1 MSNLV
6 TTDVKAPRVDIQS
19 LRAIAIS
26 FVVLFHLWPGL
37 VTGGFI
43 GVDVFFV
50 ISGFL
55 ITKNLIR
62 DLDNGTFNLF
72 KFWSKRLR
80 RLLPASLTVLTVT
93 SLTVIAVVPY
103 QLWLQWLRE
112 IQASVLYVENW
123 VLAFDSVDYLAL
135 SNKPSPTQHF
145 WALSVEEQFN
155 LVWPILI
162 ALAALIVFKRKES
175 TKNSV
180 IFSAIVLVTL
190 ASFSYGIYLINADPS
205 IAYFSTLVRAWE
217 FGAGALLVSL
227 PKIRSKKFSLSLAI
241 AGYVVVVWAVVTFKP
256 TLPFPGAWAL
266 VPVAG
271 TMAVI
276 YAGVNEG
283 ILGRA
288 LSFKPVQLV
297 ATNSYSIYLW
307 HWPIIILFPYL
318 VGSELNEWSRLV
330 VVLLTIVLALL
341 TTKFIERPFLQ
352 IGKTGSTNARKT
364 FSVVAA
370 ATLIMIGGLSASIAH
385 ANNLI
390 VQEKEKA
397 DALITGGIKCFGAA
411 ARAPG
416 KVPCSNPT
424 IKELHPSLASA
435 GADFFWPASCDGTAR
450 EEYLPASCQVGNKNS
465 KIRIALVGD
474 SHAKQ
479 YAGTLQDLAKKYNWS
494 VEVIGKGRC
503 PYSDARREITDTILS
518 AACAKYVK
526 NLKAKLLV
534 ENYDLVITSQKNG
547 VAWLTTAGKTPE
559 ESSIA
564 GLVSAWQP
572 LIKQGIPILV
582 IKDNPMPIP
591 DVIRCLET
599 KTLAKCSVLRNSAIP
614 FDPQVQATIQIKS
627 KLVKIVNFDNV
638 YCDSKVC
645 FPVIGKV
652 VVYRDANHLTSTFAR
667 TLAQYLKPKIDAG
680 LSTK

>member
-26 FVVLFHLWPGL
+26 FVVLFHLWPGS

-155 LVWPILI
+155 LFWPILI
-162 ALAALIVFKRKES
+162 ALAALLVSRKHLLVRRVSMLATISIVS
-175 TKNSV
+175 IS
-180 IFSAIVLVTL
+180 
-190 ASFSYGIYLINADPS
+190 SFIYGMYLITSDPS
-205 IAYFSTLVRAWE
+205 IAYFSTPVRVWE
-217 FGAGALLVSL
+217 FGIGALAAFIPAIRVQALRSL
-227 PKIRSKKFSLSLAI
+227 L
-241 AGYVVVVWAVVTFKP
+241 AVVGLAVIVYAGVSFKT
-256 TLPFPGAWAL
+256 TLAFPGAWAV
-266 VPVAG
+266 VPVIG
-271 TMAVI
+271 TLLVI
-276 YAGVNEG
+276 IGSANDGP
-283 ILGRA
+283 LGKVFA
-288 LSFKPVQLV
+288 FKPVQLLGDY
-297 ATNSYSIYLW
+297 SYSIYLW
-307 HWPIIILFPYL
+307 HWPLIILSPY
-318 VGSELNEWSRLV
+318 
-330 VVLLTIVLALL
+330 VLGRDLDLWLKISLIAITLTLAFL
-341 TTKFIERPFLQ
+341 TSKFIEKPFQHGGRVAQVRPSAVFY
-352 IGKTGSTNARKT
+352 A
-364 FSVVAA
+364 VAA
-370 ATLIMIGGLSASIAH
+370 TTLIMTSALQGGISQ

-397 DALITGGIKCFGAA
+397 EQIIESGIKCFGAS

-416 KVPCSNPT
+416 KRPCTNPE

-435 GADFFWPASCDGTAR
+435 GSDFFWPNQCDATSR
-450 EEYLPASCQVGNKNS
+450 EQTIPFACEVGNRYS
-465 KIRIALVGD
+465 KIKIALVGD

-479 YAGTLQDLAKKYNWS
+479 YASTLLDIAKKRSWS
-494 VEVIGKGRC
+494 LQIIGKGRC
-503 PYSDARREITDTILS
+503 PYSDARRDITDKVLS
-518 AACAKYVK
+518 EACVTYVK
-526 NLKAKLLV
+526 NLKALLL
-534 ENYDLVITSQKNG
+534 ENDYDLVITSQKNG
-547 VAWLTTAGKTPE
+547 VAWLAEPGQSQGE
-559 ESSIA
+559 AAIS
-564 GLVSAWQP
+564 GLVSIWKP
-572 LIKQGIPILV
+572 LVDRGIPVIV

-599 KTLAKCSVLRNSAIP
+599 KSEAECSVKRQSAIP
-614 FDPQVQATIQIKS
+614 FDPQVEA
-627 KLVKIVNFDNV
+627 VKRMNSNLIRLVNFDNV
-638 YCDSKVC
+638 YCDSKTC

-667 TLAQYLKPKIDAG
+667 TLAPYLTAHMDEALAK
-680 LSTK
+680 